1 MELFMLWDMEGVSG
15 ILTRE
20 QVWFWEEG
28 VRREVAEEG
37 QRFLIADIN
46 SAAAA
51 ALGAGVDEL
60 IVCDTRP
67 SRPSASVSGAARRAG
82 RHAVAWVAS

>member
-1 MELFMLWDMEGVSG
+1 LKVFMLWDMEGVSG
-15 ILTRE
+15 IFTRE
-20 QVWFWEEG
+20 HVWFWEPG
-28 VRREVAEEG
+28 ARDHIAEEG
-37 QRFLIADIN
+37 RRLLMADVN
-46 SAAAA
+46 SAVAA
-51 ALGAGVDEL
+51 ALDAGVDEL